1 MSSHTVSRRELPPQ
15 RMKLS
20 AASPHYV
27 DTPMGREHIMDRVW
41 ITNGSTSIPPV
52 VNPLMAACHD
62 GYVPTDIYI
71 LNNPIIDDVTDAA
84 TSLMKTVVTAQ
95 GGDEPSITVETIDE
109 ETDFEAIT
117 TYLQSAIE
125 AGADANADIAVDIS
139 PGRRF
144 WSVISFQAG
153 VTHDV
158 NHLYY
163 SHVETEAYFGETYPT
178 IPRTAVNLID
188 FTEVI

>member
-1 MSSHTVSRRELPPQ
+1 MDRRESRRCNSL
-15 RMKLS
+15 
-20 AASPHYV
+20 
-27 DTPMGREHIMDRVW
+27 I
-41 ITNGSTSIPPV
+41 
-52 VNPLMAACHD
+52 AACHD
-62 GYVPTDIYI
+62 EYVPTDIYI

-84 TSLMKTVVTAQ
+84 TSLMKTVVTAY

-117 TYLQSAIE
+117 AYLRSAIK
-125 AGADANADIAVDIS
+125 AGTDANAEIAVDIS

-153 VTHDV
+153 IRHDV
-158 NHLYY
+158 EHIYY

-178 IPRTAVNLID
+178 IPRTAINLID
-188 FTEVI
+188 FTEVV

>member
-1 MSSHTVSRRELPPQ
+1 
-15 RMKLS
+15 
-20 AASPHYV
+20 
-27 DTPMGREHIMDRVW
+27 MDRVW

-125 AGADANADIAVDIS
+125 AGADANADIAVDIF

-144 WSVISFQAG
+144 
-153 VTHDV
+153 
-158 NHLYY
+158 
-163 SHVETEAYFGETYPT
+163 
-178 IPRTAVNLID
+178 
-188 FTEVI
+188 

>member
-1 MSSHTVSRRELPPQ
+1 
-15 RMKLS
+15 
-20 AASPHYV
+20 
-27 DTPMGREHIMDRVW
+27 MDRVW

-52 VNPLMAACHD
+52 VNPLIAACHD
-62 GYVPTDIYI
+62 EYVPTDIYI

-84 TSLMKTVVTAQ
+84 TSLMKTVVTAY

-117 TYLQSAIE
+117 AYLRSAIK
-125 AGADANADIAVDIS
+125 AGTDANADIAVDIS

-153 VTHDV
+153 IRHDV
-158 NHLYY
+158 EHIYY
-163 SHVETEAYFGETYPT
+163 SHVETEAYFGKTYPT
-178 IPRTAVNLID
+178 IPRTAITLID
-188 FTEVI
+188 FTEVV

>member
-1 MSSHTVSRRELPPQ
+1 MGQEHT
-15 RMKLS
+15 
-20 AASPHYV
+20 
-27 DTPMGREHIMDRVW
+27 MDRVW

-52 VNPLMAACHD
+52 VNPLIAACHD
-62 GYVPTDIYI
+62 GYVPTDVYI
-71 LNNPIIDDVTDAA
+71 LNNPVIDDVTDAA
-84 TSLMKTVVTAQ
+84 TSLIKTIITAQ
-95 GGDEPSITVETIDE
+95 GGEEPSIIVETIDE

-125 AGADANADIAVDIS
+125 AGDEANADTAVDIS

-153 VTHDV
+153 IKHDV
-158 NHLYY
+158 DHLYY
-163 SHVETEAYFGETYPT
+163 SHVKTEAYFGETYPT
-178 IPRTAVNLID
+178 IPRTAINLID